1 MPKKAKDPAEDEEYE
16 EDVVEDEEEEETEV
30 EEEEEEEEID
40 DDEES
45 VGEEVSLES
54 VSDDDDEVKI
64 RRSEEEEEEDAS
76 NPSYLLVHKDE
87 EDEDGLTGED
97 AIVITDTNITED
109 AVDTDVA
116 QPQTSVPRFYHKKGT
131 KLGEEDMM
139 TKQFLNKYE
148 KTRLLATRAR
158 QIALGSPP
166 MVPFPREGQPDPM
179 ELAVRELKEK
189 VTPLII
195 RRTLPSGAYEEF
207 RVKDLD
213 DIYLD

>member
-1 MPKKAKDPAEDEEYE
+1 MPKKATNPEDEEYE
-16 EDVVEDEEEEETEV
+16 EDVVEDEDEEE
-30 EEEEEEEEID
+30 
-40 DDEES
+40 
-45 VGEEVSLES
+45 L
-54 VSDDDDEVKI
+54 
-64 RRSEEEEEEDAS
+64 EEEEEDVEEEVIESEDEEAS
-76 NPSYLLVHKDE
+76 LDSISDGTEVEEIEEVEEEDETNPSYLLVHKDE
-87 EDEDGLTGED
+87 EDEVGPIGED
-97 AIVITDTNITED
+97 SNIVITDTNVTED
-109 AVDTDVA
+109 IVDTDVA
-116 QPQTSVPRFYHKKGT
+116 PPQPSVSRLYHKKGT
-131 KLGEEDMM
+131 KLSEGDLM
-139 TKQFLNKYE
+139 TKPFLNKYE

-179 ELAVRELKEK
+179 ELAVRELNEK